1 MQLSTLNSSG
11 IDSITNGLGVSTSTI
26 SSSVTSSGFHNFGF
40 GAPAT
45 SYSPSTTVNGLNA
58 NTHLINTSIYPSL
71 SGSTY
76 SNSTFDSVYQHQLGF
91 TPLVS
96 VCAPLGMSIPKVM
109 KTKIINGEYVDFALL
124 LEKNDPCIKQ
134 HEELEQGMAL
144 AVSQGG
150 QIVWKRNKPKQ
161 VITSIHSWTT
171 AFLIFSSI
179 FVEAHPTRAQELL
192 RYAHLIRTI
201 HARFGGW
208 GWRSYDQQFRMRQE
222 SHPQNSWSIID
233 GELWSVYVTSSNVS
247 SSNRFQQQNKGYRS
261 GFRQQFKSRSNTSTQ
276 FGF

>member
-1 MQLSTLNSSG
+1 MT
-11 IDSITNGLGVSTSTI
+11 
-26 SSSVTSSGFHNFGF
+26 
-40 GAPAT
+40 
-45 SYSPSTTVNGLNA
+45 
-58 NTHLINTSIYPSL
+58 
-71 SGSTY
+71 
-76 SNSTFDSVYQHQLGF
+76 
-91 TPLVS
+91 
-96 VCAPLGMSIPKVM
+96 
-109 KTKIINGEYVDFALL
+109 
-124 LEKNDPCIKQ
+124 
-134 HEELEQGMAL
+134 L

-233 GELWSVYVTSSNVS
+233 GELWSVYVTSSSVS

-261 GFRQQFKSRSNTSTQ
+261 GFRQQFKSRSITSTQ
-276 FGF
+276 FGFMATGSSDRICFDFNKQASCSRKNCLYSHKCSKCKEVGHGAINCKK